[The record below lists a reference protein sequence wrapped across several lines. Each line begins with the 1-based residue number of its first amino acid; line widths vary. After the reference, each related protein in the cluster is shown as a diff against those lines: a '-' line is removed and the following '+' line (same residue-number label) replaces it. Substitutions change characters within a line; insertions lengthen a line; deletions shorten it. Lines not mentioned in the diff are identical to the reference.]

1 MDTVEEYTGR
11 KIEKQIY
18 KYIKNG
24 LVKTLV
30 EENERN
36 RELKTDNKDDIYI
49 VYKMADG
56 GYIVNVLEIYN
67 NLIIDVH
74 YDADKDDVFIDGVK
88 VASAYDLEYIFYK
101 VENLPQFLCTRG
113 LEMQE
118 AIDAIKEAEGA

>member
-11 KIEKQIY
+11 KIEKKIY
-18 KYIKNG
+18 KYVKNG
-24 LVKTLV
+24 EV
-30 EENERN
+30 ETIVEGEERDQSLN
-36 RELKTDNKDDIYI
+36 TNPKDDIYI
-49 VYKMADG
+49 VYKMVDG
-56 GYIVNVLEIYN
+56 GYIVNVIEIYN

-88 VASAYDLEYIFYK
+88 VASAYDLKYVFHD
-101 VENLPQFLCTRG
+101 VENLPKFLCTRG